1 MANWN
6 IFDNS
11 HGIHWAV
18 SQSEMILRA
27 HLLNWFWRPREERRV
42 VRTSVT
48 ASCIDKYLDIYLPL
62 IKALEPDS
70 APAAAEPE
78 RLWSIWLQG
87 EEAAPPL
94 VKACWRSVRH
104 NCPSHNLVILD
115 SETVFD
121 YITLPAEI
129 KAKWR
134 SGKISPA
141 HFTDICRVELLYEH
155 GGIWLDATDFVAS
168 DFPEWLWNEEFFLYL
183 AGHIND
189 YTFVQNCFIRA
200 RKGNFLVKAW
210 RELMFAYWKENS
222 RHFHYFQHQMMFK
235 KIVESNDYAAALFAK
250 MPKILQDPTHCLWWD
265 YRDLPF
271 DKDTFDAVT
280 SRAMFQKTAYRYE
293 SARHPLPGSFAD
305 EMINRMFL

>member
-62 IKALEPDS
+62 IRALEPDS
-70 APAAAEPE
+70 APATAEPE

-87 EEAAPPL
+87 EESAPPL

-104 NCPSHNLVILD
+104 NCPSHNLVVLD

-168 DFPEWLWNEEFFLYL
+168 DFPEWL
-183 AGHIND
+183 
-189 YTFVQNCFIRA
+189 
-200 RKGNFLVKAW
+200 
-210 RELMFAYWKENS
+210 
-222 RHFHYFQHQMMFK
+222 
-235 KIVESNDYAAALFAK
+235 
-250 MPKILQDPTHCLWWD
+250 
-265 YRDLPF
+265 
-271 DKDTFDAVT
+271 
-280 SRAMFQKTAYRYE
+280 
-293 SARHPLPGSFAD
+293 
-305 EMINRMFL
+305 

>member
-62 IKALEPDS
+62 IRALEPDS
-70 APAAAEPE
+70 APATAEPE

-87 EEAAPPL
+87 EESAPPL

-104 NCPSHNLVILD
+104 NCPSHNLVVLD

-121 YITLPAEI
+121 YITLPAKSKPSGVPEKSHRHI
-129 KAKWR
+129 SLTSAGSNFFTSMAGFGSMRRILSRPTFPNGCGTR
-134 SGKISPA
+134 SSSSILPA
-141 HFTDICRVELLYEH
+141 
-155 GGIWLDATDFVAS
+155 
-168 DFPEWLWNEEFFLYL
+168 
-183 AGHIND
+183 
-189 YTFVQNCFIRA
+189 
-200 RKGNFLVKAW
+200 
-210 RELMFAYWKENS
+210 
-222 RHFHYFQHQMMFK
+222 
-235 KIVESNDYAAALFAK
+235 
-250 MPKILQDPTHCLWWD
+250 
-265 YRDLPF
+265 
-271 DKDTFDAVT
+271 T
-280 SRAMFQKTAYRYE
+280 SMTTPLSKTASFGLERE
-293 SARHPLPGSFAD
+293 ISSSRRGVNSCLPTGRRIAVISTTSS
-305 EMINRMFL
+305 IR